1 MLLAEVYERAGVT
14 ARRINPP
21 FYVPD
26 WHLHRDAERY
36 MEGLLRYARPI
47 DAPEPGDIALF
58 RFGRTYSHGAIVTEW
73 PRLIHA
79 YWSIGVVWGDA
90 TLFPLDGRA
99 VRFFTPFGAETMPDL
114 IAGKGGGPSPFVNAF
129 RAPQLNS
136 LRYNTSQFGSPVFIA
151 YGTCRVSVNVI
162 EYWGFSGSSGGGKGG
177 KGLGS
182 SAGKKGSNQRY
193 QVNVAF
199 GLVPGPGVVHRRLA
213 RLRRQQPDLVEWR
226 DRHRARH
233 RRAQRL
239 CRQ

>member
-1 MLLAEVYERAGVT
+1 
-14 ARRINPP
+14 
-21 FYVPD
+21 
-26 WHLHRDAERY
+26 
-36 MEGLLRYARPI
+36 
-47 DAPEPGDIALF
+47 
-58 RFGRTYSHGAIVTEW
+58 
-73 PRLIHA
+73 
-79 YWSIGVVWGDA
+79 
-90 TLFPLDGRA
+90 
-99 VRFFTPFGAETMPDL
+99 MPDL

-177 KGLGS
+177 KGLGR

-199 GLVPGPGVVHRRLA
+199 GLCQGPVSFTGRFA
-213 RLRRQQPDLVEWR
+213 RLRREQPDLVEWR

-233 RRAQRL
+233 GRAQRL
-239 CRQ
+239 CRG